1 MSVTI
6 PDAEPDGV
14 TVAIRGAQAIVIAA
28 IANTFLLS
36 AVLLA
41 GVVEPFEPL
50 EYTSVVVLTAL
61 GVLGA
66 TIVYW
71 LLVQWK
77 PNPDQ
82 YFVWIAVILLLVSFI
97 PAIGLLLRDPAATI
111 PGVAVLMAMHTIA
124 AAVSIGLLTELG
136 R

>member
-6 PDAEPDGV
+6 PDGEPDGV

-41 GVVEPFEPL
+41 GVVDPFEPL
-50 EYTSVVVLTAL
+50 EYTSVIVLTAL

-66 TIVYW
+66 TLVYW

-82 YFVWIAVILLLVSFI
+82 YFVWIAVVVLLVSFI
-97 PAIGLLLRDPAATI
+97 PVIGLLLRDPAATI
-111 PGVAVLMAMHTIA
+111 RGVAVLIAMHSVA

>member
-1 MSVTI
+1 MSVRI

-14 TVAIRGAQAIVIAA
+14 TVAIRGAQAIVIAV

-50 EYTSVVVLTAL
+50 EYPSVVVLTAL

-66 TIVYW
+66 TVVYW

-77 PNPDQ
+77 PDPDQ
-82 YFVWIAVILLLVSFI
+82 YFVWVAVVVLLVSFI
-97 PAIGLLLRDPAATI
+97 PDIGLLLGDPAATI

-124 AAVSIGLLTELG
+124 AAVSIAVLTEFV

>member
-97 PAIGLLLRDPAATI
+97 PAIGLLLRDPVATI

>member
-1 MSVTI
+1 MSVRI

-14 TVAIRGAQAIVIAA
+14 TVAIRGAQAIVIAV

-41 GVVEPFEPL
+41 GVVDPFEPL
-50 EYTSVVVLTAL
+50 EYPSVVVLTAL

-77 PNPDQ
+77 PDPDQ
-82 YFVWIAVILLLVSFI
+82 YFVWVAVVVLLVSFI
-97 PAIGLLLRDPAATI
+97 PDIGLLLRDPGATI
-111 PGVAVLMAMHTIA
+111 LGVAVLMAMHTIA
-124 AAVSIGLLTELG
+124 AAVSIAVLTEFL

>member
-6 PDAEPDGV
+6 PDSEPEG
-14 TVAIRGAQAIVIAA
+14 VAIALRGAQAIVIAV

-36 AVLLA
+36 AILLT

-50 EYTSVVVLTAL
+50 NYASVVVLTAL

-66 TIVYW
+66 TVVYW

-77 PNPDQ
+77 PNPDR
-82 YFVWIAVILLLVSFI
+82 YFVWIAIILLIVSYI
-97 PAIGLLLRDPAATI
+97 PDIGLLARDPAATI
-111 PGVAVLMAMHTIA
+111 LGVGVLMVMHTIA
-124 AAVSIGLLTELG
+124 AAVSIAILTDLG

>member
-6 PDAEPDGV
+6 PDSEPEG
-14 TVAIRGAQAIVIAA
+14 VAIALRGAQAIVIAV
-28 IANTFLLS
+28 IANTLLLS
-36 AVLLA
+36 AILLS

-50 EYTSVVVLTAL
+50 NYASVVVLTAL

-66 TIVYW
+66 TVVYW

-82 YFVWIAVILLLVSFI
+82 YFVWIAVVVLLVSFI
-97 PAIGLLLRDPAATI
+97 PVIGLLLRDPAATI
-111 PGVAVLMAMHTIA
+111 RGVAVLIAMHTVA